1 MCYGEVLAVGESRK
15 AGESSYLNWMKNMDM
30 FRKHKV
36 GLRLL
41 LYISNQFIA
50 DLPLRQLLTEPY
62 SSLILI
68 WQDGW
73 SYRLHHNGSGLRAT
87 NCIFL

>member
-1 MCYGEVLAVGESRK
+1 MGESRK

-50 DLPLRQLLTEPY
+50 DLPLRQLPTEPY
-62 SSLILI
+62 SSLISI
-68 WQDGW
+68 SQDGW